1 MLGIW
6 QVQKPYTLTT
16 TTHIVSES
24 IQHPYDHHYITSD
37 AWMHPTA
44 RPAKMDVNMPVTN
57 DCRVWGGMDWVFC
70 GMMPWQN
77 KPCDYT
83 NEAAFKSAMVSEGY
97 NFSASDLIANFVK
110 MQRIDDTNA
119 AIHIKSEDTC
129 KYETFDGLKV
139 IRNDPASY
147 SIASTHNAVV
157 LVWGAW
163 LVLFIVYAMES
174 RRYLGAFNTLS
185 DGNYNMVVIV
195 VVIFVFFLTRFQ
207 MYGSSVSESGSL
219 IMPNGSFVYV
229 FFAVVWTLWST
240 RKDAADLNKVM
251 KNEESEEAAATIGFA
266 GQQQPDNN
274 MLEPIKVPGAPMA
287 IDVSNFAGTK
297 IKTRAYVQMGEAGR
311 YGTQNSLTQVDV
323 DLKEALVDITDNN
336 YNKVEF
342 NSSRFYVA
350 QLWVLPF
357 SVLALFLFD
366 TGFAM
371 DMDLTLVF
379 TLLFIFCLMDAFMA
393 KLRNVNMIMQS
404 FGRDDSSKKAMH
416 YTLLLVQTVL
426 FIVELSLI
434 VITYNFMDAR
444 MDVDRHKRIT
454 PVMLFFI
461 VHSVNTA
468 LMLTLMLT
476 GNDTL
481 TKDIDLIQNNMQKDV
496 TWKQLVHGIRQI
508 NLFVFAFWV
517 FVLVILVNKTDN
529 NLKIARHMDVFEDN
543 CEGGMQTTPKCSMG
557 TLWSNMYDPMSSAAY
572 ASS

>member
-1 MLGIW
+1 MPT
-6 QVQKPYTLTT
+6 PYTLTT
-16 TTHIVSES
+16 TTHIVSDS

-44 RPAKMDVNMPVTN
+44 RPAKMNVNMPVTN
-57 DCRVWGGMDWVFC
+57 DCRVWGEKKNWVFC
-70 GMMPWQN
+70 GMMPWQD
-77 KPCDYT
+77 KPCEHSD
-83 NEAAFKSAMVSEGY
+83 EADFKSAMVSKGY
-97 NFSASDLIANFVK
+97 NFSGSNLIANFVK

-119 AIHIKSEDTC
+119 AIHLKSEDTC

-163 LVLFIVYAMES
+163 LVLFIVYAMDT
-174 RRYLGAFNTLS
+174 RRFWCGENGVLIY
-185 DGNYNMVVIV
+185 GNYNMAVIGVVIL
-195 VVIFVFFLTRFQ
+195 IFFLARFG
-207 MYGSSVSESGSL
+207 MYGSSMSESGSL

-229 FFAVVWTLWST
+229 FFAVAWTLWST
-240 RKDAADLNKVM
+240 RKDAADLNTVM
-251 KNEESEEAAATIGFA
+251 KNEDSEEATAKIGFA
-266 GQQQPDNN
+266 AP
-274 MLEPIKVPGAPMA
+274 MPEPIKVPGPPTQPGAPMA

-297 IKTRAYVQMGEAGR
+297 IKTRAYVQMGDAGR

-336 YNKVEF
+336 YNNVKFE
-342 NSSRFYVA
+342 SSRFYVA

-393 KLRNVNMIMQS
+393 KLRNVNTITQS
-404 FGRDDSSKKAMH
+404 FGKNLEAQYAIH

-434 VITYNFMDAR
+434 VITYNFMDVR

-481 TKDIDLIQNNMQKDV
+481 RKDIDLIRDNVKKDV

-508 NLFVFAFWV
+508 NLYVFAFWV
-517 FVLVILVNKTDN
+517 FVVVTEVNKAQN
-529 NLKIARHMDVFEDN
+529 NLKIAENMDVFGDK
-543 CEGGMQTTPKCSMG
+543 CEGSMQTEPKCSMG

>member
-1 MLGIW
+1 MPT
-6 QVQKPYTLTT
+6 PYTLTT
-16 TTHIVSES
+16 TTHIVSDS

-44 RPAKMDVNMPVTN
+44 RPAKMNVNMPVTN
-57 DCRVWGGMDWVFC
+57 DCRVWGEKKDWVFC
-70 GMMPWQN
+70 GMMPWQD
-77 KPCDYT
+77 KPCEHSD
-83 NEAAFKSAMVSEGY
+83 EADFISAMVSKGY
-97 NFSASDLIANFVK
+97 DFSGSNLIANFVK

-119 AIHIKSEDTC
+119 AIHLKSEDTC

-163 LVLFIVYAMES
+163 LVLFIVYAMDT
-174 RRYLGAFNTLS
+174 RRFWCGDNGVLTY
-185 DGNYNMVVIV
+185 GNYNMAVIGVVIL
-195 VVIFVFFLTRFQ
+195 IFFLARFG
-207 MYGSSVSESGSL
+207 MYGSSMSESGSL

-229 FFAVVWTLWST
+229 FFAVAWTLWST
-240 RKDAADLNKVM
+240 RKDAADLNPAVSLTPPTQGEGAM
-251 KNEESEEAAATIGFA
+251 IGFA
-266 GQQQPDNN
+266 AP
-274 MLEPIKVPGAPMA
+274 MPEPIKVPGPPTQPGAPMA

-297 IKTRAYVQMGEAGR
+297 IKTRAYVQMGDSGR

-323 DLKEALVDITDNN
+323 DLKAALKDQITADN
-336 YNKVEF
+336 YNNVEF
-342 NSSRFYVA
+342 ESSRFYVA

-393 KLRNVNMIMQS
+393 KLRNVNMVMES
-404 FGRDDSSKKAMH
+404 FGSDDPSAKKAMH

-434 VITYNFMDAR
+434 VITYNFMDVR
-444 MDVDRHKRIT
+444 MDVDRYKRIT

-461 VHSVNTA
+461 VHSVNT
-468 LMLTLMLT
+468 TLMLFLMLV
-476 GNDTL
+476 NIDTYNSV
-481 TKDIDLIQNNMQKDV
+481 IDSIQTNAKMKV
-496 TWKQLVHGIRQI
+496 TWKYLVHGIRQI
-508 NLFVFAFWV
+508 NLYVFAFWV
-517 FVLVILVNKTDN
+517 FVVVMEVNKAQN
-529 NLKIARHMDVFEDN
+529 NLKIAENMDVFGDK
-543 CEGGMQTTPKCSMG
+543 CEGSMQTEPKCSMG